1 MKALTLP
8 LIFTL
13 FVSCSSA
20 GTFLDMFRPPVVK
33 TIEQSATQEPK
44 THKEQVTDTLGQYLV
59 YGATVGL
66 LGALLC
72 LVMSLKISPLIH
84 AAYLFGL
91 TGGACLVSIYALDYI
106 WFIAGAVFFMVVA
119 WGVYHL
125 YLRAEEIKEHKEIQG
140 ELAAH
145 FDDPN
150 GGENLS
156 EKAKLVQ
163 VIHRHK
169 GKDKE
174 GK

>member
-13 FVSCSSA
+13 FVSCSSCS
-20 GTFLDMFRPPVVK
+20 TFLDMFKPVIK
-33 TIEQSATQEPK
+33 TAEQSTTQEPK
-44 THKEQVTDTLGQYLV
+44 THKEQVTDTLGEYLV